1 MRDINYNQV
10 EYSFPKYTIKGKPRG
25 TLFSNNN
32 SDDEYFDN
40 KRFATISGKDTN
52 YKTIFIFLD
61 NFKKG
66 SSKYFEVHGKLT
78 SESFG
83 VIYPRYPAFSFGS
96 AKRFDYSSDNKI
108 NDNKVS
114 DNKNEEKNKFIPR
127 YDYDILKSY
136 QDTQS
141 FLMAQTSMG
150 TGEKLKMEI
159 NGYPG
164 PGMYN
169 IKGFADDVLSKGNKI
184 NLTRLQMR
192 KKEKF
197 NEIDKERREKLREQ
211 WKEEK
216 KSQLK
221 MGIRDYY
228 NFKINK
234 KNNDEQN
241 FVSEEIDND

>member
-1 MRDINYNQV
+1 MRDINYNQI

-25 TLFSNNN
+25 TLFSNTN
-32 SDDEYFDN
+32 SDDEYFGN
-40 KRFATISGKDTN
+40 KRFATISGKETN
-52 YKTIFIFLD
+52 YKTKLISE
-61 NFKKG
+61 NFG
-66 SSKYFEVHGKLT
+66 A
-78 SESFG
+78 
-83 VIYPRYPAFSFGS
+83 IYPRYPAFSFGS

-108 NDNKVS
+108 NDNKVN
-114 DNKNEEKNKFIPR
+114 DNKNEEKNKSIPR

-169 IKGFADDVLSKGNKI
+169 IRGFADDVLSKGNKI
-184 NLTRLQMR
+184 NLTRLQIR

-197 NEIDKERREKLREQ
+197 YEIEKERREKLREQ

-228 NFKINK
+228 NLKINK
-234 KNNDEQN
+234 NNNEEQN